1 MTAVSISPVR
11 LQAVLLLPRPSSH
24 RKAILALNAVFE
36 QPVQRGPLK
45 GISWGFAACR
55 DKEFSSLSI
64 PNHVGVRA
72 LTQAAQLP
80 AGAPRSSR
88 YLPTFSCTNQSLP
101 WFANSTFSKWLL
113 FWVAPSLS
121 LIVMLGEPLRQWH
134 SFSFIITTV
143 IIGGT

>member
-45 GISWGFAACR
+45 GTSWGFAACR

-80 AGAPRSSR
+80 LGHPGLVVTCPLSLAQTNPYLG
-88 YLPTFSCTNQSLP
+88 LPTQPSPSDYCYGLLP
-101 WFANSTFSKWLL
+101 DQG
-113 FWVAPSLS
+113 LS
-121 LIVMLGEPLRQWH
+121 LIVMLGEPLRQ
-134 SFSFIITTV
+134 
-143 IIGGT
+143 